1 MTQPEFGIVIVVILL
16 HVVVVFVVD
25 FGHDVYVSSSANTFV
40 VCLTDN
46 TTNWHSR

>member
-1 MTQPEFGIVIVVILL
+1 MTQPEFGIVIVAILL
-16 HVVVVFVVD
+16 VVVVD
-25 FGHDVYVSSSANTFV
+25 FGHDVYVSNSANTFV

>member
-16 HVVVVFVVD
+16 HVVVVVD

-46 TTNWHSR
+46 TTNWHSC